1 MAQSLDPDFQSQQ
14 RTESPAGSILRR
26 LFTFWQHE
34 DDFAPEVAPQ
44 VQSQRREGQPPISQA
59 FTIWTS
65 KASPA
70 ASVIT
75 RGSSG
80 RLSYSEFKG
89 FTLWAT
95 PPSEWPHVD
104 ERIQLPPSAAFTIW
118 SHADG
123 QAALAARW
131 ENPPAISL
139 PRSGAFTVWTTPGG
153 LSALSERWGRTA
165 PIQLPSSQAFSTWTR
180 RSRFVPA
187 RRTLGPAR
195 TDPSHPALRCA
206 TVQSWARPEDLDAL
220 ADRWRS
226 APDTPP
232 IIRIENYQAFSIWTH
247 PTEPDDSEACGL
259 IHLRSAQAHSIWTT
273 LEGLA
278 ASSAR
283 WIPRDATAKVAPIP
297 ANFAET
303 TTRHQPD
310 PAGSKITPFPSSCT
324 ASASDSDSE
333 STPPLTPAPVT
344 EIANQN
350 NMEDNSPKNIQ
361 LNDSKAFTLWSSPE
375 HWKTNPIAAS
385 SAKASPSAESAH
397 ADPAPAP
404 LAAAP
409 SPESAPALQTAD
421 TAGDSSDTWKWA
433 FILTLI
439 GALGIIASQSA
450 AIGPVKDDIERE
462 IASREEVS
470 KQLAIATSNNA
481 DLTDELT
488 AKLALAE
495 TLSNEKV
502 DLQAAMKEEAGILK
516 GTIDELKKQI
526 SNKASQLEGMGAAV
540 ASAKSENE
548 AAAEKILAL
557 TSEVKEKGNSLD
569 EMGSALAAA
578 KTEASQLGAEVQK
591 LKEVA
596 AQSSLQAKQ
605 LGAKLQGSSNDQKAM
620 AQELSAAGEA
630 LSASM
635 QQIAELKAK
644 LAELESAPAGGT
656 E

>member
-34 DDFAPEVAPQ
+34 DDLAPEVAPQ
-44 VQSQRREGQPPISQA
+44 VQSQRRDGQPPISQA

-75 RGSSG
+75 SCSSG

-95 PPSEWPHVD
+95 PRSEWPLVD
-104 ERIQLPPSAAFTIW
+104 ERIQLPPSAAFTTW
-118 SHADG
+118 SRADE

-131 ENPPAISL
+131 EKPPTISL

-153 LSALSERWGRTA
+153 LAALSDRWGRTA
-165 PIQLPSSQAFSTWTR
+165 PIQLPNSQAFSTWTDAPGLSLLAAR
-180 RSRFVPA
+180 WDRPEPTPA
-187 RRTLGPAR
+187 IQLSDAR
-195 TDPSHPALRCA
+195 PFSTW
-206 TVQSWARPEDLDAL
+206 TRPEDLDAL
-220 ADRWRS
+220 ADRWGS

-232 IIRIENYQAFSIWTH
+232 IIRIENYQAFSIWTQ
-247 PTEPDDSEACGL
+247 PSEPDESEACGL
-259 IHLRSAQAHSIWTT
+259 IHLRSPQAHSIWTT

-303 TTRHQPD
+303 TTTRHQPD
-310 PAGSKITPFPSSCT
+310 PAGAKITPFPSSRT
-324 ASASDSDSE
+324 ASDSE
-333 STPPLTPAPVT
+333 SIPPLTPAPVT

-375 HWKTNPIAAS
+375 HWKTNTIAAS
-385 SAKASPSAESAH
+385 SAKASQPAEPAH

-409 SPESAPALQTAD
+409 SPESAPPLQTAD

-450 AIGPVKDDIERE
+450 AIGTVKDDIERE
-462 IASREEVS
+462 ISSREEVS
-470 KQLAIATSNNA
+470 KQLAIATSQNA

-502 DLQAAMKEEAGILK
+502 DLQAAMEEEAGVLK

-548 AAAEKILAL
+548 AAAKKILAL
-557 TSEVKEKGNSLD
+557 TSDVQEKGKSLD

-578 KTEASQLGAEVQK
+578 KTEASKLGDEVQK

-635 QQIAELKAK
+635 KQIAELKAK
-644 LAELESAPAGGT
+644 LAELQSAPAGGT